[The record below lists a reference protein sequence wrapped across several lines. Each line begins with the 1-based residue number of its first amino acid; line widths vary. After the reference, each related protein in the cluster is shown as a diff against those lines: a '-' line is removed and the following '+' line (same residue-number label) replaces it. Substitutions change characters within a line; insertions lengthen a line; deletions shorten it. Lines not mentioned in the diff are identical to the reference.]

1 MVWMERMKRRNV
13 ICHFCLWKSEDNR
26 FFSIN
31 ENLIKFYFIV
41 TKYNTNIIKD
51 KIKKKKFF
59 FNSSFFSNGNL
70 TPIIQSKF
78 KFETMKR
85 LNPLSKFYIHYENNL
100 PKFYTTLVSNNSKAC
115 NLLTRLATWFTVVI
129 AKLIV
134 PDVYTTWEVLEG
146 GLRVGSSEMI
156 YRLNFK
162 RGSLQFP
169 TPCNGE
175 GMAGGALY

>member
-1 MVWMERMKRRNV
+1 MKNKNKEK
-13 ICHFCLWKSEDNR
+13 KS
-26 FFSIN
+26 
-31 ENLIKFYFIV
+31 
-41 TKYNTNIIKD
+41 
-51 KIKKKKFF
+51 F
-59 FNSSFFSNGNL
+59 FNFFYGNL
-70 TPIIQSKF
+70 TPMIQSKSKF
-78 KFETMKR
+78 KSGTIKR
-85 LNPLSKFYIHYENNL
+85 LRPLSKFYIYYGNNL
-100 PKFYTTLVSNNSKAC
+100 LKFHATLVLNNSKAC

-175 GMAGGALY
+175 GMAGGGALY